1 MKNVILIDLQEND
14 LHSLDAYIKA
24 INTVV
29 NIPSMQQYIQQGH
42 IIPIIANWPGQIY
55 LRIAISCYLCY
66 RDSSNITNN
75 ILSFLPM
82 IGLLHISL
90 NSRELVFLQY
100 QPFFSVMYTYIFRE
114 KKSLAQKPK
123 LWRINLLLE
132 ISRSAWQEISM
143 TVEMKFEFLC
153 KDAEYLAL
161 RDLFDNTIPLVL
173 DVYAVFF

>member
-1 MKNVILIDLQEND
+1 
-14 LHSLDAYIKA
+14 
-24 INTVV
+24 
-29 NIPSMQQYIQQGH
+29 
-42 IIPIIANWPGQIY
+42 
-55 LRIAISCYLCY
+55 
-66 RDSSNITNN
+66 
-75 ILSFLPM
+75 
-82 IGLLHISL
+82 
-90 NSRELVFLQY
+90 
-100 QPFFSVMYTYIFRE
+100 MYTYIFRE